1 MEVFITRSN
10 AERIITKVDL
20 SDIDIACY
28 ARELK
33 FKWFN
38 KRELKKLKALEEL
51 YSNPILFLHTYV
63 KLQPRKDGH
72 SYVFSSSVAFHTN
85 EHCDKMLSDFEN
97 IKIPSHIM
105 KSGRKQDF
113 IDFCTNNQALR
124 MKYPDQFQNRLRWE
138 FGVREQVMVR
148 YENSGADRIENMSLE
163 EVSAAINRL
172 LEETNAWIAASSL
185 VRNVIEVFGKQSFN
199 YNKVDE
205 LPLDWL
211 SVNASKEK
219 VGEILKRF
227 EINVKQHLI
236 TLFKHYFR
244 MKNNKSLRFDHQ
256 LLTQLGFK
264 QCSTCQLKEAFQ
276 PLRSA

>member
-10 AERIITKVDL
+10 AERIITKVNL

-38 KRELKKLKALEEL
+38 KSELKKLKALEEL
-51 YSNPILFLHTYV
+51 YSNPILFIDTYV
-63 KLQPRKDGH
+63 KLQPRKDDN

-113 IDFCTNNQALR
+113 IDFCTKNQALR
-124 MKYPDQFQNRLRWE
+124 IKFPDQFQNRLRWK
-138 FGVREQVMVR
+138 FGVREQVVVR
-148 YENSGADRIENMSLE
+148 YENSGTDRIENMSLE

-256 LLTQLGFK
+256 LFVRRQTKVDFSLVGVS
-264 QCSTCQLKEAFQ
+264 C
-276 PLRSA
+276 